1 MFESLSQKLQQA
13 FDRLGRK
20 GKLTEQDV
28 EEGLRAIRLAL
39 LEADV
44 NYKVVKDFVAR
55 IRERAIGVEVRESL
69 TPGQQIVQIVHET
82 LVAFLGAAAPL
93 SFSGQGPHVL
103 ALVGLQGAGKTT
115 MAAKLAV
122 HLRRRGH
129 TPLLVAADVQRPAA
143 ITQLETLGAQ
153 INVPVYSERDTQ
165 AVPSL
170 VTRAVE
176 QARAKAQT
184 VAILDTAGRL
194 QIDEGMMSQLAAIQD
209 GLAPSE
215 TLLVVDAMTGQEAVN
230 VAAGF
235 NETIR
240 VTGLIMTKMD
250 GDARGG
256 AALSVRQVTGI
267 PIKFMGTSEK
277 MDGLETFQPD
287 GVARRILGMGD
298 VLALIEKAESLID
311 PAEAER
317 LTRKMTNE
325 GLDFE
330 DFLNHMRSMKS
341 MGSFKDILSLLPG
354 AQRLVP
360 DIDEDDMRQQLAQSE
375 AIISSMTKQ
384 ERRTP
389 QLLNGSRK
397 RRIARGSGTAV
408 EDVNRLLKEFRQL
421 QKMMKKM
428 GPLDRARSGSMRRG
442 RRNLSLPQGR
452 G

>member
-1 MFESLSQKLQQA
+1 
-13 FDRLGRK
+13 
-20 GKLTEQDV
+20 
-28 EEGLRAIRLAL
+28 
-39 LEADV
+39 
-44 NYKVVKDFVAR
+44 
-55 IRERAIGVEVRESL
+55 
-69 TPGQQIVQIVHET
+69 
-82 LVAFLGAAAPL
+82 
-93 SFSGQGPHVL
+93 
-103 ALVGLQGAGKTT
+103 
-115 MAAKLAV
+115 
-122 HLRRRGH
+122 
-129 TPLLVAADVQRPAA
+129 
-143 ITQLETLGAQ
+143 
-153 INVPVYSERDTQ
+153 
-165 AVPSL
+165 
-170 VTRAVE
+170 
-176 QARAKAQT
+176 
-184 VAILDTAGRL
+184 
-194 QIDEGMMSQLAAIQD
+194 
-209 GLAPSE
+209 
-215 TLLVVDAMTGQEAVN
+215 
-230 VAAGF
+230 
-235 NETIR
+235 
-240 VTGLIMTKMD
+240 
-250 GDARGG
+250 
-256 AALSVRQVTGI
+256 
-267 PIKFMGTSEK
+267 